1 MGQVTL
7 HNSVYV
13 VAMASEFCK
22 CESTYWSFH
31 MLVGSKQHP
40 EYKAKTNLE
49 LSGLWIEIG
58 AYFGYA
64 EIQTL
69 LKPSCRMV
77 YN

>member
-1 MGQVTL
+1 
-7 HNSVYV
+7 
-13 VAMASEFCK
+13 
-22 CESTYWSFH
+22 